1 MTEMESGEPI
11 TPPGIK
17 TEIACG
23 NRLSEDKKITI
34 KGPRTLSLPYN
45 MQVKIRAGVVNEITA
60 TGLEVGEIVR
70 VGAGIRIKIEAVDGD
85 KVRFSLVPSGF
96 SEIPSFMAER
106 RQFCLRGGAD
116 GKQPF
121 IKEWDS
127 SSKRKFTP
135 IGWSKHPESWDD
147 PAGTP

>member
-1 MTEMESGEPI
+1 
-11 TPPGIK
+11 
-17 TEIACG
+17 
-23 NRLSEDKKITI
+23 
-34 KGPRTLSLPYN
+34 

-135 IGWSKHPESWDD
+135 IGWSKHPESWMTLQEALEACSHDF
-147 PAGTP
+147 AGVGYLNARVEPQSSRG